1 MGRKQTYTPEHV
13 EAEIA
18 RLNKS
23 PAVALVRK
31 EEAIRYKREKYM
43 HHLQWMERRG
53 EKLMAAGINS
63 DNIAEWM
70 AVSGG
75 VLDPEGTFMRE
86 EIP

>member
-1 MGRKQTYTPEHV
+1 MSRKKIKYTPERV
-13 EAEIA
+13 DAEIA
-18 RLNKS
+18 RLNAS

-53 EKLMAAGINS
+53 EKLMAAGINT

-70 AVSGG
+70 ACGG
-75 VLDPEGTFMRE
+75 QLPADDEDE
-86 EIP
+86 E